1 MVLGRHAH
9 VEGKGGDKRA
19 RRRDGEGKWE
29 EVRTLKWMEKKGSFW
44 VKIAESAMGCAGRG
58 FGKDRVWR
66 RGLDREGRE
75 GFLEQGERKREK
87 GGGFEGIYQMEE
99 G

>member
-1 MVLGRHAH
+1 MAWRLARLRRSKFSDKRAYALWATPKGVAFFVLGRHAH

-44 VKIAESAMGCAGRG
+44 VKRAGKLEAFVKIA
-58 FGKDRVWR
+58 
-66 RGLDREGRE
+66 
-75 GFLEQGERKREK
+75 
-87 GGGFEGIYQMEE
+87 
-99 G
+99 